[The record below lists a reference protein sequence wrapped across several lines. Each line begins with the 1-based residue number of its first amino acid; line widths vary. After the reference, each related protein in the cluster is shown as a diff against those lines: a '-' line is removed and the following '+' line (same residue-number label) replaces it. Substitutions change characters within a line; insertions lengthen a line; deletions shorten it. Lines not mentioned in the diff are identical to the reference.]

1 MAESLHYILHKE
13 MKTLLNDIMPS
24 VSLTDNLLAICNTYF
39 QRKQEAILGF
49 QKAIQQIEKQ
59 TATKAVSL
67 LISGNLQCK
76 RRGNSLLKLQMKKKK
91 KKLIIFNGK
100 RNTAKNKVTLSVVI
114 QYYKLFVMNL

>member
-1 MAESLHYILHKE
+1 MAEILHYILHKE

-91 KKLIIFNGK
+91 KKSSLYLMGK
-100 RNTAKNKVTLSVVI
+100 ETQQRT
-114 QYYKLFVMNL
+114 KLPCL

>member
-1 MAESLHYILHKE
+1 MAEILHYILHKE

-59 TATKAVSL
+59 TATKAVRL

>member
-1 MAESLHYILHKE
+1 MAEILHYILHKE
-13 MKTLLNDIMPS
+13 MKTFLNDIMPS

-59 TATKAVSL
+59 TATKAVRL

>member
-1 MAESLHYILHKE
+1 

>member
-1 MAESLHYILHKE
+1 MAEILHYILHKE

-91 KKLIIFNGK
+91 KSSLYLMGKETQQRTKLPC
-100 RNTAKNKVTLSVVI
+100 L
-114 QYYKLFVMNL
+114 